1 MTGSQPITAHL
12 ALHPAD
18 CLGLVSAPAEQ
29 SALGPLEG
37 DVLRVEEGLDEGR
50 GEAVL
55 YLATITSDIR
65 HPSITEL
72 TWSPELNFSEPRS
85 GSEAISSV
93 YTYNAIVRGDMFVLL
108 F

>member
-1 MTGSQPITAHL
+1 M
-12 ALHPAD
+12 
-18 CLGLVSAPAEQ
+18 
-29 SALGPLEG
+29 
-37 DVLRVEEGLDEGR
+37 DEGR

-55 YLATITSDIR
+55 HLATITSDIR

-93 YTYNAIVRGDMFVLL
+93 YTYNVFGSQIFLADGKYFCVSTCLVSWSISVKSAEPESVPVKM
-108 F
+108 